1 MSAADIAC
9 ILFVTPLIIGLWV
22 LAGIGVLYL
31 WMVARDMWRGR

>member
-1 MSAADIAC
+1 MSAVDIAC

-31 WMVARDMWRGR
+31 WIAVRDTWRGR

>member
-1 MSAADIAC
+1 MNAADIVG

-31 WMVARDMWRGR
+31 WMAVRDTWRGR